1 MATDADSQSRPADLV
16 PEEGV
21 EASSAIGMGYTESK
35 WIAEEILLRV
45 SEQAN
50 IRTTSVRL
58 GQVCGD
64 QLGHWNEKEWF
75 PALVKT
81 AQFQRCLPD
90 IEGVSTIC
98 YPALSRLQVA
108 FHRIGGNL
116 DPEL

>member
-75 PALVKT
+75 PALVKSSLST
-81 AQFQRCLPD
+81 RCLPRD
-90 IEGVSTIC
+90 MHEVCISKQT
-98 YPALSRLQVA
+98 YQVVLTSLGLA
-108 FHRIGGNL
+108 K
-116 DPEL
+116 